1 MQVFLE
7 SKSPTLD
14 LNVYGL
20 ILSAWQPPSA
30 ATETAYTSALGAEDD
45 KGWRILSVA
54 DVFAV
59 NLVGLEKVDWLKVKM
74 GEWNTPSLFCIAGC
88 LRSQ

>member
-1 MQVFLE
+1 VQVFLE

-20 ILSAWQPPSA
+20 ILPSAWQPPSA

-45 KGWRILSVA
+45 KGWRIVSVA

-59 NLVGLEKVDWLKVKM
+59 NLVGW
-74 GEWNTPSLFCIAGC
+74 S
-88 LRSQ
+88 